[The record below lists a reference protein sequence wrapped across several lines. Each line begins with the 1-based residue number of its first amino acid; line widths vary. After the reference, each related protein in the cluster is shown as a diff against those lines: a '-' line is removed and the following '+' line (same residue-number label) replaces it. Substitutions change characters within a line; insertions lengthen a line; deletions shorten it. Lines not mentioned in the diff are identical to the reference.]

1 MTAEIICVGTELL
14 LGNVTNTNATFL
26 SQKLSELGINV
37 YHHSVIGDNHA
48 RLSELL
54 GTALTRSEL
63 IVITG
68 GLGPTYDDMTKEAVA
83 QCMGLPLE
91 LHPDL
96 LEKIKAM
103 FAGRDFP
110 KNNERQAWFP
120 KGAFI
125 LKNDWGTAPS
135 CLIEKDGHTV
145 IMLPGVP
152 SEMKNIWNTYVT
164 PELQKRQDCIL
175 VSRYCRVIGVGESA
189 LEERLEHLL
198 KDSMNPT
205 VAPYAGN
212 GECML
217 RVTARAATK
226 EEAFALTEPAV
237 AAIGAELGDNL
248 YGVDVD
254 SVEQVVFHLLKKS
267 GLKVAFC
274 ESCTGG
280 LIASRMTAIP
290 GSSDVFECGLV
301 TYSNRIKTAVAGVPA
316 QIINAHTAV
325 SAETAAAMAEGTLKV
340 SGADVALSVTG
351 VMGPNDLPE
360 GPVGT
365 VYCGVAGPLGT
376 RTVQLPLR
384 RSRDRNFLRGLT
396 ANRAIDY
403 LRYYLLDLER
413 GAK

>member
-37 YHHSVIGDNHA
+37 YHHSVVGDNHA

-83 QCMGLPLE
+83 QCMGLELE
-91 LHPDL
+91 LHPAL
-96 LEKIKAM
+96 LEDIKAK

-120 KGAFI
+120 KGAVI
-125 LKNDWGTAPS
+125 LPNDWGTAPS
-135 CLIEKDGHTV
+135 CLIEKEGRAV

-152 SEMKNIWNTYVT
+152 SEMKNIWNAYVT
-164 PELQKRQDCIL
+164 PQLQERQEGIL

-189 LEERLEHLL
+189 MEERLEHLL
-198 KDSMNPT
+198 KDSLNPT
-205 VAPYAGN
+205 VAPYAGS

-237 AAIGAELGDNL
+237 AAIKAELGDNL

-254 SVEQVVFHLLKKS
+254 SVEQVVFDMLKKA
-267 GLKVAFC
+267 GLTAALC

-280 LIASRMTAIP
+280 LIAARITAIP
-290 GSSDVFECGLV
+290 GSSDILECGLV
-301 TYSNRIKTAVAGVPA
+301 TYSNRIKTAVAGVPEKTLA
-316 QIINAHTAV
+316 DHTAV
-325 SAETAAAMAEGTLKV
+325 SAETAAAMAEGALKV
-340 SGADVALSVTG
+340 SGAGVALSVTG
-351 VMGPNDLPE
+351 VMGPDDLPE

-376 RTVQLPLR
+376 RTVKLPMR
-384 RSRDRNFLRGLT
+384 QSRDRAYLRNLT
-396 ANRAIDY
+396 AGRAIDF

>member
-37 YHHSVIGDNHA
+37 YHHSVVGDNHT

-83 QCMGLPLE
+83 QCMGLELE

-96 LEKIKAM
+96 LEDIKAK

-120 KGAFI
+120 KGAVI
-125 LKNDWGTAPS
+125 LPNDWGTAPS
-135 CLIEKDGHTV
+135 CLIEKEGRTV

-152 SEMKNIWNTYVT
+152 SEMKNIWNAYVT
-164 PELQKRQDCIL
+164 PQLQKRQEGIL

-189 LEERLEHLL
+189 MEERLEHLL
-198 KDSMNPT
+198 KDSLNPT
-205 VAPYAGN
+205 VAPYAGS

-217 RVTARAATK
+217 RVTARAATQ

-237 AAIGAELGDNL
+237 AAIKAKLGDCL

-254 SVEQVVFHLLKKS
+254 SVEQVVFDLLKKA
-267 GLKVAFC
+267 GLTAALC

-280 LIASRMTAIP
+280 LIAARITAIP

-301 TYSNRIKTAVAGVPA
+301 TYSNRIKTAVAGVPEKTLA
-316 QIINAHTAV
+316 AHTAV
-325 SAETAAAMAEGTLKV
+325 SAETAAAMAEGALKV
-340 SGADVALSVTG
+340 SGAGVALSVTG
-351 VMGPNDLPE
+351 VMGPDDLPE

-376 RTVQLPLR
+376 RTVKLPMR
-384 RSRDRNFLRGLT
+384 QSRDRAYLRNLT
-396 ANRAIDY
+396 AGRAIDF